1 MSVNPGF
8 GGQSFIESSTAK
20 IARLSAMLREIGSDA
35 DIEVDGGIFAGNVE
49 KVVAAGANVLVS
61 GTGIFGQP
69 DYRVAISEMRQNA
82 LNIQH
87 ASH

>member
-1 MSVNPGF
+1 
-8 GGQSFIESSTAK
+8 
-20 IARLSAMLREIGSDA
+20 MLREIGSDA

-69 DYRVAISEMRQNA
+69 DYRIAISEMRQNA